1 LCGEIKLVAFLD
13 ICVALDSGGGGGDV
27 ETWRRSARQEVLSNQ
42 KGTCDCTT
50 SKEKTNTW
58 QLLLD
63 HVAQQASHEGFP
75 SWLFLP
81 ELRIKAHN
89 KLYHKSVFPLLF
101 LFFYPPG
108 PQEDVRW

>member
-1 LCGEIKLVAFLD
+1 VWRWIV
-13 ICVALDSGGGGGDV
+13 VVVVVVV
-27 ETWRRSARQEVLSNQ
+27 ETWRRGGVARAKKFSRTKKVLE
-42 KGTCDCTT
+42 TVIT

-101 LFFYPPG
+101 FTPLG
-108 PQEDVRW
+108 PKKTRVGKSCGAKHV